1 MTIKPLALAVT
12 LAAAAWS
19 GMAAASVAPNAGGT
33 LTADNEFWLYTGNLT
48 GSTLQFVGE
57 GHDWTVPVTLS
68 FHVNPGDYLYVLA
81 HDTGQPHSWQGTFTT
96 PVGTIDTNAT
106 DWVGANVANTT
117 TVTTALIAGATFE
130 AIGSDLSYNSGPWG
144 SRVGSVDAD
153 WIWTSGIYSGDVT
166 ALFRTAAPVSAVP
179 VPAAFALMAPA
190 LGLLGAARRRRA
202 A

>member
-1 MTIKPLALAVT
+1 MRMKSLALAVT

-19 GMAAASVAPNAGGT
+19 GMAAASVAPNASGT

-48 GSTLQFVGE
+48 GSNLQFVGE
-57 GHDWTVPVTLS
+57 GHNWTVPVTLN

-81 HDTGQPHSWQGTFTT
+81 HDTGLPHSWQGTFST
-96 PVGTIDTNAT
+96 PVGVINTNAT
-106 DWVGANVANTT
+106 DWVGANVGNTT
-117 TVTTALIAGATFE
+117 TVTAALIAGATFG
-130 AIGSDLSYNSGPWG
+130 AIGSDLPYNWGTWG
-144 SRVGSVDAD
+144 SRVGSTGAD
-153 WIWTSGIYSGDVT
+153 WIWTSGTYSSDMT

-179 VPAAFALMAPA
+179 VPAAFMLMAPA